1 MKKFVIY
8 FVVCVL
14 VLSVFSGCSKPTED
28 PVPTVDPAPTDE
40 TSPVLY
46 KKFLAGEITSLDE
59 NGAEKAFGDYL
70 THSGSDA
77 YTYAFL
83 DMIGDGVL
91 ELCVRYQMEMFFFT
105 IKNDAVHH
113 WYTEFGGYTKLLNN
127 GALLYERH
135 GGAPTHIEYK
145 YYELDANGDVKFS
158 ISFAWYDG
166 ETVGAGKE
174 HPDLYMI
181 DGQEVPQAEYEEK
194 TKGYLAVGD
203 DQIIWYDQDGNVK
216 NG

>member
-8 FVVCVL
+8 FVVWVL

-40 TSPVLY
+40 TNPVLY

-83 DMIGDGVL
+83 DMNGDGVL

-113 WYTEFGGYTKLLNN
+113 WHTEFGGYTKLLNN

-166 ETVGAGKE
+166 NTVEAGKE
-174 HPDLYMI
+174 NPNLYLI
-181 DGQEVPQAEYEEK
+181 DGNEVAQAEYEEK

-203 DQIIWYDQDGNVK
+203 DQIVWYDQDGNVK